1 MTHPVLFIQGGGE
14 DAHDKSDNR
23 IVESLERDLGPEYA
37 VRYPQMPH
45 EADSKYA
52 AWKAALKRQ
61 FYRFD
66 GDELRIRSSHATARH
81 APEYLRSSAVFDC
94 AWARSISSSI

>member
-1 MTHPVLFIQGGGE
+1 MT
-14 DAHDKSDNR
+14 NR
-23 IVESLERDLGPEYA
+23 TTESSRALSETSAPSTRSAIRKCPTKPIRSMRPGT
-37 VRYPQMPH
+37 
-45 EADSKYA
+45 
-52 AWKAALKRQ
+52 ALKRQ

-66 GDELRIRSSHATARH
+66 GDELRIRFSHATARH